1 MFSPGKDNYHYP
13 PPQIRLCS
21 WWDENIHGDY
31 TWEFAVVA
39 SQQQE
44 EDDVSKVGILVSF
57 CAATATHGTEE

>member
-1 MFSPGKDNYHYP
+1 M
-13 PPQIRLCS
+13 R
-21 WWDENIHGDY
+21 WNIHGDY